1 MKGEILLQLV
11 SIADLYRHLPMTSLA
26 ATLLRPAHLRDRLM
40 RRAKKKTM
48 RRLLLRLL
56 RSARPK
62 LRPRLPL
69 RRLRPSLW
77 VTKQLRGTFSL
88 VVYLTTSMKNGL
100 LANLRALGSCLAFEL
115 LLIVTLVVPKG
126 KSTLAIIV

>member
-1 MKGEILLQLV
+1 MNGEILLQLV
-11 SIADLYRHLPMTSLA
+11 STADLYRHLQMTSLA
-26 ATLLRPAHLRDRLM
+26 ATLLRPAHLRDHLM
-40 RRAKKKTM
+40 RRAKKKTT

-69 RRLRPSLW
+69 RRLRPSLG
-77 VTKQLRGTFSL
+77 VTKRLRGTFSL

-100 LANLRALGSCLAFEL
+100 LANSRALGSCLAFEL
-115 LLIVTLVVPKG
+115 LLIVTLAVPKG
-126 KSTLAIIV
+126 KSILAIIV

>member
-1 MKGEILLQLV
+1 MNGEILLQLV
-11 SIADLYRHLPMTSLA
+11 SVADLCRHLPMTSLA
-26 ATLLRPAHLRDRLM
+26 ATRLRPEHLRDHLM
-40 RRAKKKTM
+40 RRAKKKM

-62 LRPRLPL
+62 LRLRLPL